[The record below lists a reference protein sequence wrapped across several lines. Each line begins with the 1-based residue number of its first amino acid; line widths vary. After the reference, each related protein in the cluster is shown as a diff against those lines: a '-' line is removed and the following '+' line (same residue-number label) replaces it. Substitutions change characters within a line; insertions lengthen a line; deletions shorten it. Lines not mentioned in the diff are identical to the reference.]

1 MKLDFD
7 ELMIMRKAPEL
18 GIMCMKDLEESERQV
33 VLTDEAKKICENA
46 ADRGKMLS
54 AMYLELTRK
63 NNKSYD
69 TTISIKDLGNE
80 GLISSNFETPER
92 TEIFD
97 YHIITNKDEDRLVC
111 QVNIWLGLVLIQFY
125 LRFNK
130 KE

>member
-18 GIMCMKDLEESERQV
+18 GILCMKDLEESERQV
-33 VLTDEAKKICENA
+33 VLTDEAKQMCENA

-69 TTISIKDLGNE
+69 TTIAITDLGNE
-80 GLISSNFETPER
+80 GFMTSCEPPTK
-92 TEIFD
+92 TEVYN
-97 YHIITNKDEDRLVC
+97 YHIITDKDNDRLVC
-111 QVNIWLGLVLIQFY
+111 QVNIWLGPVLIQFE
-125 LRFNK
+125 LRFDK